1 MSGELCYAY
10 GSGALAFKRGDGR
23 LIYKGEGKVTL
34 VVDATFS
41 PTSASLADG
50 YILHGFSFKL
60 ARDEHDGDH
69 VSTETVKDS
78 KGYAYRM
85 TITYRLNWG
94 DAFSLTWQSL
104 FMNAYQSEAT
114 VAVSFSLDGRASGGF
129 SAASTDYDTTRN
141 FAISADGKT
150 IVSL

>member
-10 GSGALAFKRGDGR
+10 GSGA

-41 PTSASLADG
+41 PTSASLPDG
-50 YILHGFSFKL
+50 FVLHGFSFKL
-60 ARDEHDGDH
+60 ARDEYDGEH

-78 KGYAYRM
+78 NGYAYRM
-85 TITYRLNWG
+85 TITYRLNRG

-104 FMNAYQSEAT
+104 FLIAYQIEAT